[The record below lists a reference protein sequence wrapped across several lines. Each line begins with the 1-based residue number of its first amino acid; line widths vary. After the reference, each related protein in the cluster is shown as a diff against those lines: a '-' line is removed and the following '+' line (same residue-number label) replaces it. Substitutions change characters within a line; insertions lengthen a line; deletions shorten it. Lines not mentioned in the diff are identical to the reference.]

1 MGGGGVV
8 DKGSPN
14 ALRTNLDNLA
24 FPKTELQ
31 HMNQSMQYGESVT
44 QFPLKS
50 LNLKAAIPTRKFKSV
65 WQ

>member
-1 MGGGGVV
+1 MGGGGGVV

-31 HMNQSMQYGESVT
+31 HMYQSMQWRISDT
-44 QFPLKS
+44 
-50 LNLKAAIPTRKFKSV
+50 IPTEKFESEGSNSH
-65 WQ
+65 